1 MGAQVCKCNKADLGQ
16 FELRRRDPFDSDC
29 GDATLFASIPAPS
42 RDEVLLDKSYRGG
55 TDPDVQCKTGS
66 ACENA
71 DEWNTEQC
79 GDDVAT
85 EHQSALDNTLSG
97 AITGSIHDKP
107 ERPLVSSPPLAFT
120 VATGTHKQPHGDL
133 AGLAQPSSPEVRGL
147 DTAPSRDE
155 VLLDKSYRG
164 GTDPDVQCK
173 TGSACENP
181 DEWNTEQCGDD
192 VATEHQSALDNTLS
206 GAITGSIHDKPERPL
221 VSSPP
226 LAFTVAT
233 GTHKQPH
240 GDLAGFAQPSS
251 PEVRGLD
258 NKVKEVE
265 EVADTNSCTSTQ
277 AINEEQEQTEEAASA
292 STLGLAQ
299 PSSPEV
305 RGLDTTVKEVE
316 EAVDTNS
323 CTSTQA
329 INEEQEQTEEAAS
342 ASTLQVGSNPETD
355 SGDSISRWS
364 QGVMQ
369 ATVQADDGTTTD
381 ASGTK
386 RPADW
391 MEDATS
397 ARTPADWEEAPS
409 CTNTVSAS
417 PAAAGHGEGRELC
430 HISEWYHR
438 VQLVEEEGQTEL
450 PALKLHA
457 VAKELQIQ
465 ECKHSPKSSLKQES
479 KHSPKSS
486 PRKSPSRKPGAG
498 QRASRAEDVMLW

>member
-133 AGLAQPSSPEVRGL
+133 AGAG
-147 DTAPSRDE
+147 
-155 VLLDKSYRG
+155 
-164 GTDPDVQCK
+164 
-173 TGSACENP
+173 
-181 DEWNTEQCGDD
+181 
-192 VATEHQSALDNTLS
+192 VA
-206 GAITGSIHDKPERPL
+206 
-221 VSSPP
+221 
-226 LAFTVAT
+226 
-233 GTHKQPH
+233 
-240 GDLAGFAQPSS
+240 
-251 PEVRGLD
+251 
-258 NKVKEVE
+258 
-265 EVADTNSCTSTQ
+265 
-277 AINEEQEQTEEAASA
+277 
-292 STLGLAQ
+292 GLAQ